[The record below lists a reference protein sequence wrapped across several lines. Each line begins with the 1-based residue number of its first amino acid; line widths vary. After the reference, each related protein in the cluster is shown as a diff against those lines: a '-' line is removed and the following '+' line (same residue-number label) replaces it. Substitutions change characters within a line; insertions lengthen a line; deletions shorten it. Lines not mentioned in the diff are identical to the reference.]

1 MTKSQTK
8 ARLTEST
15 DIHKVQKPERG
26 AQVTKAINE
35 KEESQDEMN
44 KLYNIYKV
52 CKCVQV
58 KLSIRSAGIRSDS
71 FLGEF
76 RISIPVTAILL
87 GVVFSILAT

>member
-26 AQVTKAINE
+26 AQVTKVINE

-44 KLYNIYKV
+44 NLYNIYKV

-58 KLSIRSAGIRSDS
+58 KLSIRSADLPEWTLKTSEKGASPFHAD
-71 FLGEF
+71 L
-76 RISIPVTAILL
+76 
-87 GVVFSILAT
+87 